1 MGQEEFAEAQ
11 IVMEFTKENFP
22 DIVLPKQAVVEE
34 QNAEQIRVRRERKNL
49 ELLDRLVLT

>member
-1 MGQEEFAEAQ
+1 
-11 IVMEFTKENFP
+11 MEFTKENFP